1 MGLLVVVRHGRSS
14 ANTSGVL
21 AGWSPGV
28 CLDEKGIEQAQKV
41 GQRLAPTPLSAV
53 VSSPLDRCLQ
63 TAGHIASAQ
72 HGAGPQRFTDE
83 AIGECRYGSWTGR
96 PLKELAAEDLWR
108 DVQERPSTVRFP
120 PHDDFASES
129 MVEMQDR
136 SVAAVADWDRRIEAE
151 HGPGAVW
158 VAVSHGDVIK
168 ALVAHALGSPLDRFQ
183 RIVIDPASVSI
194 IRTAPTH
201 PFVLRV
207 NDTGSDP
214 IDLTGLSRE
223 LAKHQPGGHD
233 DDAPVGGGAG
243 SD

>member
-1 MGLLVVVRHGRSS
+1 MAVLVVVRHGRST
-14 ANTSGVL
+14 ANTAGVL

-28 CLDEKGIEQAQKV
+28 CLDDKGIAQATRV
-41 GQRLAPTPLSAV
+41 GERLAPTPLAAV
-53 VSSPLDRCLQ
+53 VTSPLDRCQQ
-63 TAGHIASAQ
+63 TADLIA
-72 HGAGPQRFTDE
+72 AGQQGPGPARHTD
-83 AIGECRYGSWTGR
+83 AGIGECHYGAWTGR
-96 PLKELAAEDLWR
+96 PLKELAAEPLWQ
-108 DVQERPSTVRFP
+108 DVQHRPSTVRFP
-120 PHDDFASES
+120 PHDDFAAES
-129 MVEMQDR
+129 MVEMRDR
-136 SVAAVADWDRRIEAE
+136 AVATITAWDQRIEEE

-168 ALVAHALGSPLDRFQ
+168 SLVSHALGSSLDRFQ
-183 RIVIDPASVSI
+183 RIIIDPASVTI
-194 IRTAPTH
+194 VRTAPQH

-223 LAKHQPGGHD
+223 LARQQPGGPG